1 MPEDIPTWPSM
12 FPSLTQDY
20 SLDPP
25 ESVLRSRMDSGYIRQ
40 RQRFTVDSDLISG
53 GWDFDD
59 VMFRYFKAWFRGYL
73 GMGSGWFYMPVALG
87 GGMETQKVRFTGSGY
102 KAKYRPAGNFWE
114 VSAQLEVFDAAGL
127 DTDALSLLLDPDFL
141 LMFDGGL
148 ETAIE
153 TDYSALINTT
163 FRTSLAL

>member
-40 RQRFTVDSDLISG
+40 RQRFTVDSDMISG

-59 VMFRYFKAWFRGYL
+59 TMFRYFKAWFR
-73 GMGSGWFYMPVALG
+73 
-87 GGMETQKVRFTGSGY
+87 GY

-114 VSAQLEVFDAAGL
+114 VSAQLEVFDADGL
-127 DTDALSLLLDPDFL
+127 DTDALSLLLDPEFL
-141 LMFDGGL
+141 AMFDGGL
-148 ETAIE
+148 ETLIS
-153 TDYSALINTT
+153 TDYRVLINDT